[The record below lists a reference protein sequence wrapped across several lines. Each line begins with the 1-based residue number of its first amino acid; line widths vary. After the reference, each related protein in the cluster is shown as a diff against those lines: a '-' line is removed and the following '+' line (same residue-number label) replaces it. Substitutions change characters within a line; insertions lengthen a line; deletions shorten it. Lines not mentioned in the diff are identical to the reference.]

1 MICLQLMRET
11 PDRIDP
17 RIQNSMM
24 MNRTRHLRNLRKRRK
39 IKREVKIR
47 KISISLLRG
56 INPSKT
62 RNQEAEAEILTADR
76 PKKIQMPIGELSER
90 GLDGNTLIG
99 EANFEKENIKG
110 PMILVVVD
118 KSLTLERSERRRN
131 PRRLLSSKS
140 F

>member
-1 MICLQLMRET
+1 MRET

-62 RNQEAEAEILTADR
+62 RNQEAEAEILTVDR